1 MGVAVLGAE
10 AGPVLAAVDPSR
22 VSAGPLGL
30 LVVLLMFVATYFL
43 IRNMNKRLKRLPR
56 EFPAPPEP
64 GKSPGPLPPGD

>member
-1 MGVAVLGAE
+1 MGVAVLGVDV
-10 AGPVLAAVDPSR
+10 GPVLAAVDPSR

-64 GKSPGPLPPGD
+64 GKSTGPPPPGD